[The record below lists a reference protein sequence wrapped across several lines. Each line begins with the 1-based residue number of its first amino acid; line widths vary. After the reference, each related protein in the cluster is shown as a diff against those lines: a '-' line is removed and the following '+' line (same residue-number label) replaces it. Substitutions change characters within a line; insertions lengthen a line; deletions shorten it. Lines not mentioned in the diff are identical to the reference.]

1 MAINKSLETD
11 IAIVKSDI
19 GQIGSL
25 FLKLETT
32 LDKLTDVNNNLSQI
46 IAVHEQRLNEGA
58 REFNS
63 LRTDIDSAE
72 NRFDDEVKD
81 LHSRLTTNTRDLE
94 NKMTNE
100 IDKVLEAIKDL
111 KIHISDRHDKLE
123 QRVAMLEKWR
133 WIIVG
138 IFVAG
143 SLFLPEIKSLFFPL

>member
-1 MAINKSLETD
+1 MATNKSLETEIAVIQTD
-11 IAIVKSDI
+11 IV
-19 GQIGSL
+19 QIGSL
-25 FLKLETT
+25 FQKLEIT

-58 REFNS
+58 KEFTS
-63 LRTDIDSAE
+63 LKTDMETAE

-81 LHSRLTTNTRDLE
+81 MHSRLTSNTRDLE

-111 KIHISDRHDKLE
+111 KIHISERHDKLE
-123 QRVAMLEKWR
+123 DRVAMLEKWR

-138 IFVAG
+138 IFVAT
-143 SLFLPEIKSLFFPL
+143 SLFLPEIKTYLAL

>member
-1 MAINKSLETD
+1 MATNKSLETE
-11 IAIVKSDI
+11 IAVIQTDI

-25 FLKLETT
+25 FQKLEIT

-58 REFNS
+58 KEFTS
-63 LRTDIDSAE
+63 LKTDMDTAE

-81 LHSRLTTNTRDLE
+81 MHSRLTSNTRDLE
-94 NKMTNE
+94 NKMTHE

-111 KIHISDRHDKLE
+111 KTHLNIRHDKLE
-123 QRVAMLEKWR
+123 DRVAMLEKWR

-138 IFVAG
+138 IFVAT
-143 SLFLPEIKSLFFPL
+143 SLFLPEIKTYLAF